1 MAYLAATAG
10 IAGVFCSA
18 NLLLTFLLIRRVNG
32 HSERLPR
39 RRSGAAGLIPLPA
52 GQPVP
57 VLKVPTISGG
67 TYSLGGTEGD
77 RSLVAFLAPG
87 CAACHEQLPELR
99 EYART
104 IPGGAA
110 RVLAVVLT
118 HDRNTAGQFAREL
131 TEWASVTL
139 ESPHGTAQKA
149 FSVSRFPTF
158 YTLAGDG
165 KIEAGGLAVRHL
177 TAVRPDGRS

>member
-10 IAGVFCSA
+10 IAGLLCSA
-18 NLLLTFLLIRRVNG
+18 NLLLTFLLIRRVNA
-32 HSERLPR
+32 HAERLPR
-39 RRSGAAGLIPLPA
+39 RRVGSAGLVSLPA

-57 VLKVPTISGG
+57 VLTVPTISGEI
-67 TYSLGGTEGD
+67 YSLGGTEGD

-87 CAACHEQLPELR
+87 CAACHQQLPELR

-118 HDRNTAGQFAREL
+118 HDRGTAVKFAREL
-131 TEWASVTL
+131 TGWASVTL
-139 ESPHGTAQKA
+139 ESPQGTAQKA
-149 FSVSRFPTF
+149 FSVSSYPTF

-177 TAVRPDGRS
+177 AAARPDGRS